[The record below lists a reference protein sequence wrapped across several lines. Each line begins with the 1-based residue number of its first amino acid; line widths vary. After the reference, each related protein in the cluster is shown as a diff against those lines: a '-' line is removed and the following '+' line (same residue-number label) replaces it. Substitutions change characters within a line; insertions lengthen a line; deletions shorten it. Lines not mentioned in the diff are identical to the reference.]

1 MHDSSPF
8 NQRSLGQHNSWVSRS
23 LGARENPC
31 FSAQIRPERTIGV
44 WSPLGSSPCGCPC
57 NPWSKAKNS
66 SLPRPAARSD
76 NLSHI
81 GRSGHTAEVCHFG
94 PHIVPHSHNLK
105 QWGLATQLFASE
117 NDDLLPKDGSPN
129 GTAIDEGWYN
139 DLPSVIGLRTYKEM
153 PWRTNA

>member
-94 PHIVPHSHNLK
+94 PHIVPHS
-105 QWGLATQLFASE
+105 QLYLGSSP
-117 NDDLLPKDGSPN
+117 LLTLSFGELS
-129 GTAIDEGWYN
+129 
-139 DLPSVIGLRTYKEM
+139 SIGFLLRLL
-153 PWRTNA
+153 

>member
-1 MHDSSPF
+1 M
-8 NQRSLGQHNSWVSRS
+8 QRTLGQHNSWVSRS

-94 PHIVPHSHNLK
+94 PHIVPHSRINQQNESLHRN
-105 QWGLATQLFASE
+105 QNTNQRHR
-117 NDDLLPKDGSPN
+117 SPQV
-129 GTAIDEGWYN
+129 G
-139 DLPSVIGLRTYKEM
+139 
-153 PWRTNA
+153 

>member
-1 MHDSSPF
+1 MGCLLAGGPPLPRTGAGSILVPAPAGHS
-8 NQRSLGQHNSWVSRS
+8 QRHAVGLGPANPLCLGQHNSWVSRS

-94 PHIVPHSHNLK
+94 PHIVPHSRN
-105 QWGLATQLFASE
+105 
-117 NDDLLPKDGSPN
+117 
-129 GTAIDEGWYN
+129 I
-139 DLPSVIGLRTYKEM
+139 
-153 PWRTNA
+153 